1 MTCTAT
7 QRHPPRV
14 PLREEGRFGRSSRNA
29 GRDAVDAAVPGA
41 FMRSTIGTGRG
52 RRSRV
57 VLTPQGW
64 RQVSHHDVRGDGDNK
79 ARSPG
84 RARRKPLK
92 PSAQGRP
99 ASSGEPVVTNS
110 CACFHR
116 TRGCG
121 CIGHPAFPAPSL
133 LLRDTQDTR
142 LGQSLSRECGRAPSW
157 LFEIVIRERHALLT
171 LRWRALLGEGA
182 HFGAVEASSATAVSG
197 YAPARRS
204 EL

>member
-1 MTCTAT
+1 LTSVAT
-7 QRHPPRV
+7 HRHHPRV

-41 FMRSTIGTGRG
+41 FMRPTIGMRRG

-57 VLTPQGW
+57 VLTPQGR

-99 ASSGEPVVTNS
+99 AFSGEPVVTNS

-133 LLRDTQDTR
+133 FLRDTQDAS
-142 LGQSLSRECGRAPSW
+142 LGRFCAPGTFTLVSPPSSPAKAGDPVRRDVRFKQRRIWNAGSPGRAGRRQQK
-157 LFEIVIRERHALLT
+157 L
-171 LRWRALLGEGA
+171 
-182 HFGAVEASSATAVSG
+182 AV
-197 YAPARRS
+197 
-204 EL
+204 

>member
-1 MTCTAT
+1 MVHSGRPASARGRTR
-7 QRHPPRV
+7 RHERGAGC
-14 PLREEGRFGRSSRNA
+14 GRRGSHHTTN
-29 GRDAVDAAVPGA
+29 DVDC
-41 FMRSTIGTGRG
+41 G

-79 ARSPG
+79 VRSPG

-99 ASSGEPVVTNS
+99 AFSGEPVVTNS

-133 LLRDTQDTR
+133 FLRDTQDAS
-142 LGQSLSRECGRAPSW
+142 LGRSLSRECGRAPSW
-157 LFEIVIRERHALLT
+157 LFESMNKKSTRFT
-171 LRWRALLGEGA
+171 LAWRALQGEGA
-182 HFGAVEASSATAVSG
+182 RFRCDGSSGAT
-197 YAPARRS
+197 
-204 EL
+204 

>member
-1 MTCTAT
+1 M
-7 QRHPPRV
+7 
-14 PLREEGRFGRSSRNA
+14 
-29 GRDAVDAAVPGA
+29 PGA
-41 FMRSTIGTGRG
+41 FMRPTIGMRRG

-133 LLRDTQDTR
+133 FLRDTHDAS

-157 LFEIVIRERHALLT
+157 LFESMNKNSTRFSHPPLEGLAGGASALR
-171 LRWRALLGEGA
+171 LRWKLWRDVSRPTGSSCPGLTRASTPFFRFAKTWMAGTSPAMTMRKDAAPLLA
-182 HFGAVEASSATAVSG
+182 
-197 YAPARRS
+197 
-204 EL
+204 